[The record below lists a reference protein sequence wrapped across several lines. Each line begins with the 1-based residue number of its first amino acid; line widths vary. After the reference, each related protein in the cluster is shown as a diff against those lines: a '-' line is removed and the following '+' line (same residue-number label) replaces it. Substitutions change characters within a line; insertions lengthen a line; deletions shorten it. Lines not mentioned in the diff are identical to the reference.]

1 MKKQY
6 KRSLE
11 KKLTNMLIFMLR
23 EDSSNK
29 EMYLDVKNSFTFS
42 NKSISNLEEEL
53 KKVNV
58 FENDDK
64 WEQLT
69 IFNGKIKLSN
79 FKNKKVILFNHL
91 RQLLLFCTLFRNK
104 TEGEKLLLEKENFF
118 SKQKS
123 KSNDNS
129 DNKEISDQLSKLMP
143 GLGENIG
150 NLVEDLSQELIP
162 KLSQMDLS
170 GIDITN
176 PMSILSDI
184 RFKGILEET
193 GVKLKEK
200 MRTGDIDEQE
210 LKSEITNIMPDTILN
225 TMFSNMAKK

>member
-1 MKKQY
+1 
-6 KRSLE
+6 
-11 KKLTNMLIFMLR
+11 
-23 EDSSNK
+23 
-29 EMYLDVKNSFTFS
+29 
-42 NKSISNLEEEL
+42 
-53 KKVNV
+53 
-58 FENDDK
+58 
-64 WEQLT
+64 
-69 IFNGKIKLSN
+69 
-79 FKNKKVILFNHL
+79 
-91 RQLLLFCTLFRNK
+91 
-104 TEGEKLLLEKENFF
+104 
-118 SKQKS
+118 
-123 KSNDNS
+123 
-129 DNKEISDQLSKLMP
+129 MP